1 MGLWGTLS
9 WKRGSG
15 FRTPFEELG
24 KGVGA
29 CSWAGEWKDQG
40 SAPGGRPHSLSDAK
54 NCKER
59 LPGEV
64 PKLPKTNSGLSL
76 ERFT

>member
-1 MGLWGTLS
+1 M
-9 WKRGSG
+9 
-15 FRTPFEELG
+15 
-24 KGVGA
+24 GA